1 MYVLDL
7 LPPVRPGS
15 VILTSPSVFNG
26 IASSFQGCAEFG
38 SNTTVCGSNSV
49 IIDGNS
55 GPTAPNLTSANY
67 IRIFFTWQ
75 RQTSE
80 DFLIVFNLIQSSTI
94 SSIELYFLSYPTQ
107 HIGLPSI
114 QLIGIPVSDRATI
127 SSLTSGT
134 PMNYTFSE
142 VFISQDNT
150 INKVTLFILS
160 TPGPHGALRLQMS
173 FTGVDNIDWF
183 FLSEVNIC
191 TGTHPPL
198 PAIQFQSPS
207 NCERIVLESS
217 SVISTSVVLNCT
229 VSVAG
234 VFQWRWK
241 QGSSILQNGGRY
253 QITVEDGTRTSKLSI
268 SQLRFTDA
276 GNYTCEVRHQS
287 QSSYQ
292 SRAQELVLPGE
303 DGM

>member
-1 MYVLDL
+1 
-7 LPPVRPGS
+7 
-15 VILTSPSVFNG
+15 
-26 IASSFQGCAEFG
+26 
-38 SNTTVCGSNSV
+38 
-49 IIDGNS
+49 
-55 GPTAPNLTSANY
+55 
-67 IRIFFTWQ
+67 
-75 RQTSE
+75 
-80 DFLIVFNLIQSSTI
+80 
-94 SSIELYFLSYPTQ
+94 
-107 HIGLPSI
+107 
-114 QLIGIPVSDRATI
+114 
-127 SSLTSGT
+127 
-134 PMNYTFSE
+134 
-142 VFISQDNT
+142 
-150 INKVTLFILS
+150 
-160 TPGPHGALRLQMS
+160 MS

-191 TGTHPPL
+191 TGTIHS
-198 PAIQFQSPS
+198 QSIS
-207 NCERIVLESS
+207 YSERIVPESS
-217 SVISTSVVLNCT
+217 SDSPTSVVLNCT

-303 DGM
+303 DGMLSRH